1 MTYTHGYGTTY
12 TSYKSEATECHWGNP
27 LAFTTHD
34 GIQVYAGGS
43 SRGGGWWKMN
53 PLPEFAMGPDS
64 EVKKGYS
71 QLKVDTK
78 GKNMEGWHCM
88 KVLEERTPPAVL
100 EMDFPDYNVPR
111 DCDVAF
117 WEALAIDLREQG
129 ITRVHAMCMGGHGRT
144 GIQLAC
150 LRWHLATE
158 EERKA
163 WPDANTLIAEIRKNY
178 CNKAVEAD
186 KQQAYV
192 ALMCGIPAG
201 ETLSF
206 HKGGYTSTKSTTTTT
221 VADKGSNGIARSLL
235 ECDECDLVMW
245 EDKDNHD
252 IAEGDLCYD
261 HCCNGHMQDI
271 TEFAVKR
278 HFLTDV
284 HSYQICLATMDSC
297 SDVSGYQLGILSE
310 ELMEKMHGDN
320 WRKILD
326 RLMSKHGKNTVRG
339 KLLRNLKDELK
350 NPTADNVLVVI
361 DDSTTSEMVQDFTFI
376 DYSKKHE
383 TGGKKWAKCHFCTVS
398 TSPDRLH
405 VAFRTDSQGR
415 SESVRACATC
425 VSNSDMEL
433 KDRLDAVTTDI
444 VSIEKI
450 DMNGTYGD
458 FASEDNLYTIVEGL
472 SPHHA
477 YKISNL
483 RDQNKAKAAQVDY
496 DVDDLVDGKGDVD
509 DKEIREGLVELGLTD
524 AEIDAEI
531 EIKRQETLKN
541 YGETTWEEWDDND
554 DEYSFI

>member
-1 MTYTHGYGTTY
+1 MTYTQGYTTY
-12 TSYKSEATECHWGNP
+12 SSYKSEATECHWGNP
-27 LAFTTHD
+27 LVFTTHD
-34 GIQVYAGGS
+34 GIEVYAGGS

-53 PLPEFAMGPDS
+53 PLPEFAMGPDN

-78 GKNMEGWHCM
+78 GKNMEGWKCM
-88 KVLEERTPPAVL
+88 QVLSERQPPAVL

-111 DCDVAF
+111 DCDVDF

-163 WPDANTLIAEIRKNY
+163 WPDANALISEIRTHY

-186 KQQAYV
+186 KQQVYV
-192 ALMCGIPAG
+192 AQMCGIPVG
-201 ETLSF
+201 DILSF
-206 HKGGYTSTKSTTTTT
+206 HKGGYGTTTKKSTSTTTIVKSTS
-221 VADKGSNGIARSLL
+221 SNRSLL

-245 EDKDNHD
+245 EDEENHE
-252 IAEGDLCYD
+252 IKEGDLCYD

-278 HFLTDV
+278 HFLSDI
-284 HSYQICLATMDSC
+284 HSYQLCLSTLDVC
-297 SDVSGYQLGILSE
+297 SDVSAYQLGVLSE
-310 ELMEKMHGDN
+310 ALMEKMHGDT

-326 RLMSKHGKNTVRG
+326 RLMSKNGKNSVRG

-361 DDSTTSEMVQDFTFI
+361 DEATTCELVKDFRFI
-376 DYSKKHE
+376 DYSKRQE
-383 TGGKKWAKCHFCTVS
+383 TGGKQWAKCHFCDVS
-398 TSPDRLH
+398 TSPDRLC
-405 VAFRTDSQGR
+405 VAFRSDSKGK
-415 SESVRACATC
+415 SEAVRACPSC
-425 VSNSDMEL
+425 VSASGMEL
-433 KDRLDAVTTDI
+433 VDRLEAVTTNVVEI
-444 VSIEKI
+444 QKV
-450 DMNGTYGD
+450 DMSSTTYGD

-472 SPHHA
+472 SPNHA
-477 YKISNL
+477 YKIGNL
-483 RDQNKAKAAQVDY
+483 RDQNKAKAAKIDL
-496 DVDDLVDGKGDVD
+496 DLDDLIDEQGVVD
-509 DKEIREGLVELGLTD
+509 DKEIREGLLELGLTD

-531 EIKRQETLKN
+531 EKKQKEHPLEN
-541 YGETTWEEWDDND
+541 YDVSDWDDWDD